1 MSDIITAITI
11 KNMARE
17 MVRKATAKN
26 DKMSRQEY
34 QRRYEELK
42 KQFWQTGSLTTKE
55 YNDKLDKLKAE
66 YKKSNVANAD
76 EPKFDGEG
84 FLLDKNGKPFFVYN
98 GTTADLIIR
107 KYKAM
112 GVNLTAVRDRTGDV
126 YFKRA

>member
-17 MVRKATAKN
+17 MVKRVTA
-26 DKMSRQEY
+26 R
-34 QRRYEELK
+34 
-42 KQFWQTGSLTTKE
+42 
-55 YNDKLDKLKAE
+55 
-66 YKKSNVANAD
+66 NAD